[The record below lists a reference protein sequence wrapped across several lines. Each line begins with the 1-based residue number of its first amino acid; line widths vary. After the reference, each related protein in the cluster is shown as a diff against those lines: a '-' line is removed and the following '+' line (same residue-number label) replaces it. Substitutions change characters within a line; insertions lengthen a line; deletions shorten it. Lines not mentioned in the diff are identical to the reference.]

1 MSSKTSRRLL
11 TGTAL
16 TLSATLGLTACGGS
30 QDPSEA
36 AAEGGE
42 LTIWAW
48 EPTLDA
54 VVDAYEA
61 EHPEVKID
69 LVNVGTGNDQYTAL
83 QNAISAGSGGPDLA
97 QIEYF
102 AMGQFE
108 LGESLAELNEFG
120 ADQLASQF
128 ATGPWEGM
136 STDGS
141 VYGLPMDSGPMA
153 MFYNQ
158 SLFEK
163 HNIQVPKTWEE
174 YAAAARKLHQADP
187 KAYMVNDTG
196 DAGFITS
203 LIWQAGG
210 KPFNTQGTEVG
221 IDLADEGSKKVA
233 QLWQPLL
240 DDELVAPITSW
251 SDQWYQGLGDGTIAS
266 LVTGAWMPANLE
278 SGVPDG
284 SGDWRVAPMP
294 QWEDGTMATA
304 ENGGSGLSI
313 MENSEKAALA
323 YDFLQFATVG
333 EGADLRIEQGAFPAT
348 TKDLEDEKFLNRK
361 FDYFGGQ
368 QINKVLS
375 ESSASV
381 IEGWS
386 YLPFQAYANSIFNDT
401 VGKAYIGDTTLG
413 DGLAGWQDALKGYAT
428 DQGFTAK

>member
-16 TLSATLGLTACGGS
+16 ALSATLGLTACGGS

-233 QLWQPLL
+233 QLWR
-240 DDELVAPITSW
+240 AGCSMTSW
-251 SDQWYQGLGDGTIAS
+251 SPRSPPGATSGTRAWA
-266 LVTGAWMPANLE
+266 TGRSPPW
-278 SGVPDG
+278 
-284 SGDWRVAPMP
+284 
-294 QWEDGTMATA
+294 
-304 ENGGSGLSI
+304 
-313 MENSEKAALA
+313 
-323 YDFLQFATVG
+323 
-333 EGADLRIEQGAFPAT
+333 
-348 TKDLEDEKFLNRK
+348 
-361 FDYFGGQ
+361 
-368 QINKVLS
+368 
-375 ESSASV
+375 
-381 IEGWS
+381 
-386 YLPFQAYANSIFNDT
+386 
-401 VGKAYIGDTTLG
+401 
-413 DGLAGWQDALKGYAT
+413 
-428 DQGFTAK
+428 